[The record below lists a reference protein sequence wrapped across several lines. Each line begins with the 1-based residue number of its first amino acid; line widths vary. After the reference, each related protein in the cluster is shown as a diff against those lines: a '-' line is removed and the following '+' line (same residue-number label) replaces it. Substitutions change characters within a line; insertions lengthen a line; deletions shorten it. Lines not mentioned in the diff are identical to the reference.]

1 MKAFGGMELMAIKP
15 NYQKTP
21 GYIRDLIKDLN
32 LKYNEIHDF
41 AILNFESQSE
51 SSNSLFNEII
61 MEIPKENAIIIPNIS
76 IMLEDIH
83 LRPASIV
90 IILSDVFHSSQDL
103 ESDTNGE
110 YRGIDV
116 KLGTTIKTF
125 DELMQCN
132 YSLKVDTLIHYL
144 MNATDDNSMIIN
156 KMQLINC
163 LSVSQSNTFTK
174 FERTTRSWKNLLFI
188 IFKMKKLCVCNTY
201 VCLNVHVVYNRNKV
215 YTYIIC

>member
-90 IILSDVFHSSQDL
+90 IVLSDVFHIVSNL
-103 ESDTNGE
+103 
-110 YRGIDV
+110 IV
-116 KLGTTIKTF
+116 K
-125 DELMQCN
+125 
-132 YSLKVDTLIHYL
+132 
-144 MNATDDNSMIIN
+144 IN
-156 KMQLINC
+156 MSVIN
-163 LSVSQSNTFTK
+163 
-174 FERTTRSWKNLLFI
+174 FEILF
-188 IFKMKKLCVCNTY
+188 
-201 VCLNVHVVYNRNKV
+201 
-215 YTYIIC
+215 